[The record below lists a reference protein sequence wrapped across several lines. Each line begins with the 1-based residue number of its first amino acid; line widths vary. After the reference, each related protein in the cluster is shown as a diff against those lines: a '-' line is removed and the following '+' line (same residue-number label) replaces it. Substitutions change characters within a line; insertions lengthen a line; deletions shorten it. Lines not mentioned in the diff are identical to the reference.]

1 LGLRRRG
8 FKNARIEEVHHAYR
22 LVYQSGFNTSQA
34 ISQIELEVPE
44 SPERSEILRFLLASD
59 RGIVKNA

>member
-1 LGLRRRG
+1 MRASMPWGLRRRG

-34 ISQIELEVPE
+34 ISQIELEVAGK
-44 SPERSEILRFLLASD
+44 SRA
-59 RGIVKNA
+59 